1 MVLKGKE
8 SVHFI
13 IPVYRTE
20 GELMTANILAPGFRR
35 VYDNILYFTDKPS
48 DNSSVR

>member
-1 MVLKGKE
+1 MVSIE

-20 GELMTANILAPGFRR
+20 GELMTSIRTSYTLKLLKRIY
-35 VYDNILYFTDKPS
+35 V
-48 DNSSVR
+48 